1 MAEDFSGDLSI
12 DARQETRIVCTE
24 MRLKRAEE
32 KIGDLEDRVRLL
44 EKRVFQ
50 AAAVVSA
57 ALALLGLLAQISK
70 APTASRVDPITNRP
84 VGDDGKL
91 L

>member
-1 MAEDFSGDLSI
+1 MMSEDLSI

-24 MRLKRAEE
+24 MKLKRAEE

-70 APTASRVDPITNRP
+70 AY
-84 VGDDGKL
+84 
-91 L
+91 

>member
-1 MAEDFSGDLSI
+1 MTGDFSGDLSI
-12 DARQETRIVCTE
+12 DARQETRIVCPE
-24 MRLKRAEE
+24 MKLKRAEE

-70 APTASRVDPITNRP
+70 AY
-84 VGDDGKL
+84 L
-91 L
+91 

>member
-1 MAEDFSGDLSI
+1 MSEDLSI

-24 MRLKRAEE
+24 MKLKRAEE

-70 APTASRVDPITNRP
+70 AY
-84 VGDDGKL
+84 L
-91 L
+91 

>member
-1 MAEDFSGDLSI
+1 MMSEDLSI

-24 MRLKRAEE
+24 MKLRRAEE

-70 APTASRVDPITNRP
+70 AY
-84 VGDDGKL
+84 L
-91 L
+91 

>member
-1 MAEDFSGDLSI
+1 MMGEDLSI

-24 MRLKRAEE
+24 MKLKRAEE

-57 ALALLGLLAQISK
+57 GLAVLGLLAQISK
-70 APTASRVDPITNRP
+70 AY
-84 VGDDGKL
+84 L
-91 L
+91 

>member
-24 MRLKRAEE
+24 MKLKRAEE

-50 AAAVVSA
+50 AAAVVSS

-70 APTASRVDPITNRP
+70 AY
-84 VGDDGKL
+84 L
-91 L
+91 

>member
-1 MAEDFSGDLSI
+1 MSEDLSI

-24 MRLKRAEE
+24 MKLKRAEE

-57 ALALLGLLAQISK
+57 GLALLGLLAQISK
-70 APTASRVDPITNRP
+70 AY
-84 VGDDGKL
+84 L
-91 L
+91 

>member
-1 MAEDFSGDLSI
+1 MTGDFSGDLSI

-24 MRLKRAEE
+24 MKLKRAEE

-57 ALALLGLLAQISK
+57 ALALL
-70 APTASRVDPITNRP
+70 
-84 VGDDGKL
+84 
-91 L
+91 

>member
-1 MAEDFSGDLSI
+1 MMSEDLSI

-24 MRLKRAEE
+24 MKLKRAEE

-57 ALALLGLLAQISK
+57 ALALSLIH
-70 APTASRVDPITNRP
+70 I
-84 VGDDGKL
+84 
-91 L
+91 

>member
-1 MAEDFSGDLSI
+1 MMGEDLSI

-24 MRLKRAEE
+24 MKLKRAEE

-57 ALALLGLLAQISK
+57 GLALLGLLAQISK
-70 APTASRVDPITNRP
+70 AY
-84 VGDDGKL
+84 L
-91 L
+91 

>member
-1 MAEDFSGDLSI
+1 MTGDFSGDLSI

-24 MRLKRAEE
+24 MKLKRAEE

-57 ALALLGLLAQISK
+57 GLAVLGLLAQISK
-70 APTASRVDPITNRP
+70 AY
-84 VGDDGKL
+84 L
-91 L
+91 

>member
-1 MAEDFSGDLSI
+1 MMSEDLSI
-12 DARQETRIVCTE
+12 DARQATRIVCTE
-24 MRLKRAEE
+24 MKLKRAEE

-70 APTASRVDPITNRP
+70 AY
-84 VGDDGKL
+84 L
-91 L
+91 

>member
-1 MAEDFSGDLSI
+1 MTGDFSGDLSI

-24 MRLKRAEE
+24 MKLRRVEE

-50 AAAVVSA
+50 AASVVSA

-70 APTASRVDPITNRP
+70 AY
-84 VGDDGKL
+84 L
-91 L
+91 

>member
-1 MAEDFSGDLSI
+1 MMSEDLSI

-24 MRLKRAEE
+24 MKLKRAEE

-57 ALALLGLLAQISK
+57 ALALIGLLAQISK
-70 APTASRVDPITNRP
+70 AY
-84 VGDDGKL
+84 L
-91 L
+91 

>member
-1 MAEDFSGDLSI
+1 MMSEDLSI

-24 MRLKRAEE
+24 MKLKRAEE

-57 ALALLGLLAQISK
+57 SLALLGLLAQISK
-70 APTASRVDPITNRP
+70 AY
-84 VGDDGKL
+84 L
-91 L
+91 

>member
-1 MAEDFSGDLSI
+1 MKGDFSGDLSI

-24 MRLKRAEE
+24 MKLKRAEE

-70 APTASRVDPITNRP
+70 AY
-84 VGDDGKL
+84 L
-91 L
+91 

>member
-1 MAEDFSGDLSI
+1 MMSEDLSI
-12 DARQETRIVCTE
+12 DARQETRIVCQE
-24 MRLKRAEE
+24 MKLKRAEE

-50 AAAVVSA
+50 AAAVVSS

-70 APTASRVDPITNRP
+70 SY
-84 VGDDGKL
+84 L
-91 L
+91 

>member
-1 MAEDFSGDLSI
+1 MMSEDLSI

-24 MRLKRAEE
+24 MKLKRAEE

-50 AAAVVSA
+50 TAGVVSA

-70 APTASRVDPITNRP
+70 AY
-84 VGDDGKL
+84 L
-91 L
+91 

>member
-1 MAEDFSGDLSI
+1 MMSEDLSI

-24 MRLKRAEE
+24 MKLKRAEE

-50 AAAVVSA
+50 AAALVSA
-57 ALALLGLLAQISK
+57 GLAILGLLAQISK
-70 APTASRVDPITNRP
+70 AY
-84 VGDDGKL
+84 L
-91 L
+91 

>member
-1 MAEDFSGDLSI
+1 MKGDFSGDLSI

-24 MRLKRAEE
+24 MKLKRAEE

-44 EKRVFQ
+44 EKRIFQ

-57 ALALLGLLAQISK
+57 GLALLGLLAQISK
-70 APTASRVDPITNRP
+70 AYP
-84 VGDDGKL
+84 
-91 L
+91 

>member
-1 MAEDFSGDLSI
+1 MMSEDLSI

-24 MRLKRAEE
+24 MKLKRAEE
-32 KIGDLEDRVRLL
+32 KMNDLEDRVRLL

-70 APTASRVDPITNRP
+70 AY
-84 VGDDGKL
+84 L
-91 L
+91 

>member
-1 MAEDFSGDLSI
+1 MMSEDLSI

-24 MRLKRAEE
+24 MKLKRAEE

-50 AAAVVSA
+50 AAAVVSS

-70 APTASRVDPITNRP
+70 AY
-84 VGDDGKL
+84 L
-91 L
+91 

>member
-1 MAEDFSGDLSI
+1 MTGDFSGDLSI

-24 MRLKRAEE
+24 MKLKRAEE

-44 EKRVFQ
+44 KKRVFQ

-70 APTASRVDPITNRP
+70 AY
-84 VGDDGKL
+84 L
-91 L
+91 

>member
-1 MAEDFSGDLSI
+1 MMGEALSI

-24 MRLKRAEE
+24 MKLKRAEE

-57 ALALLGLLAQISK
+57 GLALLGLLAQISK
-70 APTASRVDPITNRP
+70 AY
-84 VGDDGKL
+84 L
-91 L
+91 

>member
-24 MRLKRAEE
+24 MKLKRAEE
-32 KIGDLEDRVRLL
+32 KIGDLDDRVRLL

-50 AAAVVSA
+50 AAAVVSS

-70 APTASRVDPITNRP
+70 AY
-84 VGDDGKL
+84 L
-91 L
+91 

>member
-1 MAEDFSGDLSI
+1 MTGDFSGDLSI

-24 MRLKRAEE
+24 MKLKRAEE

-44 EKRVFQ
+44 EKRGFQ

-70 APTASRVDPITNRP
+70 AY
-84 VGDDGKL
+84 L
-91 L
+91 

>member
-1 MAEDFSGDLSI
+1 MMSEDLSI

-70 APTASRVDPITNRP
+70 AY
-84 VGDDGKL
+84 L
-91 L
+91 

>member
-1 MAEDFSGDLSI
+1 MTGDFSGDLSI

-24 MRLKRAEE
+24 MKLRRAEE

-70 APTASRVDPITNRP
+70 AY
-84 VGDDGKL
+84 L
-91 L
+91 

>member
-1 MAEDFSGDLSI
+1 MKGDFSGDLSI

-24 MRLKRAEE
+24 IKLKRAEE

-70 APTASRVDPITNRP
+70 AY
-84 VGDDGKL
+84 L
-91 L
+91 

>member
-1 MAEDFSGDLSI
+1 MMSEDLSI

-24 MRLKRAEE
+24 MKLKRAAE

-70 APTASRVDPITNRP
+70 AY
-84 VGDDGKL
+84 L
-91 L
+91 

>member
-1 MAEDFSGDLSI
+1 MMDSDLSI

-24 MRLKRAEE
+24 MKLKRAEE

-70 APTASRVDPITNRP
+70 AY
-84 VGDDGKL
+84 L
-91 L
+91 

>member
-1 MAEDFSGDLSI
+1 MMSEDLSI
-12 DARQETRIVCTE
+12 DARQETRIVCRE
-24 MRLKRAEE
+24 MKLKRAEE

-70 APTASRVDPITNRP
+70 AY
-84 VGDDGKL
+84 L
-91 L
+91 

>member
-24 MRLKRAEE
+24 MKLKRAEE

-50 AAAVVSA
+50 AAAVVSS

-70 APTASRVDPITNRP
+70 SY
-84 VGDDGKL
+84 L
-91 L
+91 

>member
-1 MAEDFSGDLSI
+1 MTGDFSGDLSI

-24 MRLKRAEE
+24 MKLKRAEE

-57 ALALLGLLAQISK
+57 ALALLGLLAQIQ
-70 APTASRVDPITNRP
+70 
-84 VGDDGKL
+84 
-91 L
+91 

>member
-24 MRLKRAEE
+24 MKLKRAEE

-57 ALALLGLLAQISK
+57 ALALLGLMAQISK
-70 APTASRVDPITNRP
+70 AY
-84 VGDDGKL
+84 L
-91 L
+91 